1 MGCEVG
7 GLVGAAVEGI
17 GGMESVG
24 VEDLLIAEFDLV
36 GLVVV
41 DCLVGL
47 LSFLPVPFMADLS
60 ILFDVEASGSGFEVG
75 EACLVLSLFLEV
87 RSSDSSVSCLP
98 DFWASRIEF
107 EASPGGEDVEDSC
120 LVFAFLRGF
129 CSSDC
134 FGLGSVDF

>member
-36 GLVVV
+36 DLVVAV

-47 LSFLPVPFMADLS
+47 LSFLPVPFMADMSVL
-60 ILFDVEASGSGFEVG
+60 IDVEASGSGFEVG

-87 RSSDSSVSCLP
+87 RSSKSPLSCLL
-98 DFWASRIEF
+98 DF
-107 EASPGGEDVEDSC
+107 
-120 LVFAFLRGF
+120 
-129 CSSDC
+129 
-134 FGLGSVDF
+134 